1 MKHYST
7 ITSARNSKMD
17 KSKRVLIPDDSTKHE
32 KSLNKFVGE
41 ITSTFSNEEAQ
52 KNDTYKIQKIS
63 LLKRIIEHYN
73 LKSVE
78 KKYYSSIF
86 DCKVRSNQVVRA

>member
-7 ITSARNSKMD
+7 ITSARNSKID
-17 KSKRVLIPDDSTKHE
+17 KSKRDLLPDEIKHE
-32 KSLNKFVGE
+32 KSINKFVGE
-41 ITSTFSNEEAQ
+41 ITSTLTNEENQ

-78 KKYYSSIF
+78 KKYYSITF
-86 DCKVRSNQVVRA
+86 